1 MGLDVIAFI
10 FDLEAWEL
18 IVDGLYFLQKQYIDL
33 RWWSVV
39 AAALARL
46 SIGCRACVFALRSDY

>member
-1 MGLDVIAFI
+1 VHAQVLRALLDFE
-10 FDLEAWEL
+10 FS
-18 IVDGLYFLQKQYIDL
+18 GLYFLQKQYIDL